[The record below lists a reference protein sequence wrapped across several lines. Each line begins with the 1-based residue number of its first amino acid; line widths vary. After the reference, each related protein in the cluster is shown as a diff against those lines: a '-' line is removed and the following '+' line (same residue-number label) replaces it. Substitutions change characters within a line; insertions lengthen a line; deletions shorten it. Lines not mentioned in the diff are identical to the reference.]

1 MNITFILAQIFG
13 FLGAISNM
21 VAMQIDDKKKIL
33 LFYVL
38 ANFTYGT
45 NYLLLGAISG
55 AVICFVEGI
64 ETIINTIFE
73 HKNKTIPKW
82 LLVIYLLIALG
93 IGVYTYTS
101 IIDLFAILGGILYV
115 LLITVKKES
124 SIRKIT
130 FILMIIWI
138 TYDFIV
144 KSYVAGINDTIILI
158 STMIGI
164 YRFDIKKGKKA

>member
-1 MNITFILAQIFG
+1 MII
-13 FLGAISNM
+13 
-21 VAMQIDDKKKIL
+21 
-33 LFYVL
+33 
-38 ANFTYGT
+38 
-45 NYLLLGAISG
+45 YLLL
-55 AVICFVEGI
+55 
-64 ETIINTIFE
+64 
-73 HKNKTIPKW
+73 
-82 LLVIYLLIALG
+82 ALG
-93 IGVYTYTS
+93 IGIYTYSS
-101 IIDLFAILGGILYV
+101 IIDILAILGGLLYV

-124 SIRKIT
+124 NIRKLT